1 MSRSLEEK
9 FKGLKVGDYV
19 EWSEF
24 DPYSELADRTVR
36 KEGLI
41 VGFGDVSEFVRPFIY
56 VMVLETTTGK
66 RTPVLVHRLHK
77 LETN

>member
-1 MSRSLEEK
+1 MNSDK
-9 FKGLKVGDYV
+9 QDQFKGLKVGDYV

-24 DPYSELADRTVR
+24 DPYSEFADRTVR

-56 VMVLETTTGK
+56 VMVLETTTGIT
-66 RTPVLVHRLHK
+66 TPVLVHRLHK